1 VRGVAVVAEAD
12 RVLGLTRRLD
22 AHIPAFKERDRGL
35 SAGQTLTA
43 IASCQLTGGDHLVA
57 LDRRRADTAGQ
68 ELEPVPTPPSTT
80 AAGLAKR
87 FGPGQLAGIEAG
99 ISAMNALV
107 LGRVG
112 QVRGSALRR
121 LATVDIDATDIEV
134 YGHRKAGC
142 AYNYQGQRVYRADIA
157 FWAELGVPVAADLM
171 PGDADPR
178 SSVVA
183 LIERVHAHLAPHVEQ
198 IALRMDAGYFAAD
211 AALAADRLNMV
222 FAIGVKRDTAVW
234 AATAT
239 VPDRDY
245 VPVIGMDDTE
255 VAVVPYTPK
264 GWPKN
269 IVCLA
274 RRTHIPAGQIS
285 ADPRAR
291 KRRTIPRD
299 QLALALD
306 GKADHVYG
314 YSFILTN
321 RPVHAADGAVDPEL
335 LAEAEHW
342 YRHRTDIEALNRD
355 GKHGA
360 ALRHMPS
367 GDETV
372 NRVWMWAALLACA
385 ISAWIQEL
393 TGIDRGNGRGRRTL
407 TRLRQE
413 LISIPARVIHTG
425 RTTVLRPPPGASL
438 LAIVLPRLQAMPTG

>member
-1 VRGVAVVAEAD
+1 VAEAD

-22 AHIPAFKERDRGL
+22 AHIPGFKERDRGL

-43 IASCQLTGGDHLVA
+43 VASCQLTGGDHLVA

-68 ELEPVPTPPSTT
+68 ELEPVPTPASTT

-87 FGPGQLAGIEAG
+87 FGPAQLAGIETG
-99 ISAMNALV
+99 IAAVNALV
-107 LGRVG
+107 LQRVG

-121 LATVDIDATDIEV
+121 QATVDIDATDIEV
-134 YGHRKAGC
+134 YGRHKAGC

-171 PGDADPR
+171 AGDADPR

-183 LIERVHAHLAPHVEQ
+183 RIERVHAHLAPYVKQ

-211 AALAADRLNMV
+211 AALAAARLGMV
-222 FAIGVKRDTAVW
+222 FAIGVKRNTAVW
-234 AATAT
+234 AAAAT
-239 VPDRDY
+239 VPDTEY
-245 VPVIGMDDTE
+245 VPTIGMDDTE
-255 VAVVPYTPK
+255 VALIPYAPK

-274 RRTHIPAGQIS
+274 RRTRIPAEAVS
-285 ADPRAR
+285 TDPRAR
-291 KRRTIPRD
+291 KRRTIPKD

-306 GKADHVYG
+306 GKVDHVYG

-321 RPVHAADGAVDPEL
+321 RPVHTTTGGVDPEL

-342 YRHRTDIEALNRD
+342 YRHRTDIEALNKD
-355 GKHGA
+355 SKHGA

-367 GDETV
+367 SDETI

-393 TGIDRGNGRGRRTL
+393 TGIDRGNGRGRATI
-407 TRLRQE
+407 TRLRRE
-413 LISIPARVIHTG
+413 LINIPARVIHSG
-425 RTTVLRPPPGASL
+425 RTTVLRPPPGANL
-438 LAIVLPRLQAMPTG
+438 LTSVLPRLQTLPTG